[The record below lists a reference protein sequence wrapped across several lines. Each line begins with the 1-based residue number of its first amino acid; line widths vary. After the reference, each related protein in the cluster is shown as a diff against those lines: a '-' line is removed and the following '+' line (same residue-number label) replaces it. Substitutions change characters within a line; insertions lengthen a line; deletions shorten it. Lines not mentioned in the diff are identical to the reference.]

1 MILEGEEKG
10 GNTAT
15 EEFFGVLSADFEPL
29 DIETLALNEHFRTFA
44 GLHDRWQIL
53 RKK

>member
-1 MILEGEEKG
+1 MIFEDEEKG
-10 GNTAT
+10 GSTAT
-15 EEFFGVLSADFEPL
+15 GEFFDALSADLELL
-29 DIETLALNEHFRTFA
+29 DAETLTLNEHHRTFA